1 MFNQRLNTNCKSH
14 TSILSVSPAV
24 VRKEASPRL
33 LATGGFDDQ
42 ETNLVTEASLRP
54 VTEASLGSGEITLP
68 EVEGSTGTGE
78 TLISAFIALE
88 LFSSRIFNFLI
99 QLIFKPLHGL
109 FFFFAFFFLFIR
121 SFATVSTHLNS
132 IMWHGW
138 HDVWIWKVTF
148 APWVGRA

>member
-1 MFNQRLNTNCKSH
+1 MFNQRLNTNLKSH
-14 TSILSVSPAV
+14 TSTLTVSPAV

-78 TLISAFIALE
+78 TIISAFKALG
-88 LFSSRIFNFLI
+88 IVFLSN
-99 QLIFKPLHGL
+99 L
-109 FFFFAFFFLFIR
+109 
-121 SFATVSTHLNS
+121 
-132 IMWHGW
+132 
-138 HDVWIWKVTF
+138 
-148 APWVGRA
+148 